1 MKAPA
6 SPPPPEAP
14 SERPARRVSYNP
26 WPASII
32 ATFVLFIGGT
42 VGLVVLASKDRNDLV
57 AADYYEQEIRYQQR
71 IDQLHRT
78 EPLSDEIQASFDGDN
93 RRLIVKLPAKQA
105 ATGISGDIQLYRP
118 NHAGADRS
126 FPMAPDPEGIQSIPA
141 NDLKPGLWKVR
152 LQWTSGADEFFA
164 DRQILIPTPIQ
175 PATRTQ

>member
-6 SPPPPEAP
+6 STP
-14 SERPARRVSYNP
+14 SSEVPSDRPARNVSYNP

-78 EPLSDEIQASFDGDN
+78 EPFADEIKATYDSDN
-93 RRLIVKLPAKQA
+93 RRLIVKVPSIQA
-105 ATGISGDIQLYRP
+105 AGGLTGDIQLYRP
-118 NHAGADRS
+118 NHAGADRT
-126 FPMAPDPEGIQSIPA
+126 FAMAPNPDGTQTLPA
-141 NDLKPGLWKVR
+141 KDLKPGLWKVR
-152 LQWTSGADEFFA
+152 LQWTVGANEYFA
-164 DRQILIPTPIQ
+164 DRQVLIPTPTQ
-175 PATRTQ
+175 PNAGTE